1 MFKSKLLLSSILLFI
16 GLFSVSETNSVF
28 SEQATIAGNNVSVD
42 YWAEVSFYLR
52 GDNLAVGFKMQNV
65 SPFTGIHYTIDYTHD
80 GGLPEHIEGAID
92 NSGGES
98 TILREWFALGGC
110 SGLGE
115 VCWNH
120 EVEGQINLTV
130 ELLQG
135 GIVVETLTKSISI

>member
-1 MFKSKLLLSSILLFI
+1 MRDKILILLAVAIFI
-16 GLFSVSETNSVF
+16 GFSKIPYSGSYVLDNETSTDN
-28 SEQATIAGNNVSVD
+28 TIAAGK
-42 YWAEVSFYLR
+42 WAVLSFYPKE
-52 GDNLAVGFKMQNV
+52 DKLAVGFRLQNV
-65 SPFTGIHYTIDYTHD
+65 ESYTGINYAIDYSHD

-130 ELLQG
+130 ELLQAG
-135 GIVVETLTKSISI
+135 AVVETLTKSITI